1 MTGILKVPRGDL
13 LADFDVV
20 VLGAGPGGYVAA
32 IRAAQLGLKT
42 AIIEKDSVGGVCLN
56 WGCIPSKSLLRNAEV
71 LNLVNNAEEFGIT
84 FENLTYDFSK
94 AISRS
99 REVVDKLTSGVQYLL
114 NKNQVELI
122 EGTGKLTEPHEIEI
136 LENNRK
142 FTSDNIIIATGARQR
157 DIDSM
162 PIDHHI
168 VINSRDALSMSE
180 IPDDITIIGAGAT
193 GVEFAHIYRSYGAKV
208 TLVEMMDRIIP
219 NEDSEISDS
228 LRKSFAER
236 EIDIK
241 VGVAVK
247 SIQASN
253 GTALVTLIANG
264 EEHLITSD
272 KVLVAVG
279 VQPNTDG
286 IGLEGAGITTDKG
299 FISIGENME
308 TNVSGVYA
316 IGDVTGKMLL
326 AHVATAQA
334 VTAVE
339 YIAGLNPAPIDYH
352 LLPRAIYCEPQ
363 VASFGMT
370 EAQARNHGI
379 EIQIG
384 RFPFSASGKAVA
396 LGHTEGIIK
405 LVIDPEI
412 GEILGAHMI
421 GPEVTELLAELSMT
435 KLLEGTTTELGWLVH
450 PHPTISETLKE
461 AALDSNG
468 EAIHI

>member
-253 GTALVTLIANG
+253 GTALVTLVANG

-352 LLPRAIYCEPQ
+352 LMPRAIYCEPQ

-379 EIQIG
+379 EFQIG

>member
-1 MTGILKVPRGDL
+1 MTGILKALRGDL

-42 AIIEKDSVGGVCLN
+42 AIVEKDSVGGVCLN

-84 FENLTYDFSK
+84 FENITYDFSK

-122 EGTGKLTEPHEIEI
+122 EGTGKLAGPHEIEI
-136 LENNRK
+136 MENNRK
-142 FTSDNIIIATGARQR
+142 FTSENIIIATGARQR

-162 PIDHHI
+162 PIDHHV
-168 VINSRDALSMSE
+168 VINSRDALNMSE

-219 NEDSEISDS
+219 NEDSEISD
-228 LRKSFAER
+228 LLKKSFAER

-247 SIQASN
+247 SIEAST
-253 GTALVTLIANG
+253 GIALVTLVTNE

-286 IGLEGAGITTDKG
+286 IGLEKAGITTNKG

-326 AHVATAQA
+326 AHVASAQA

-339 YIAGLNPAPIDYH
+339 YIAGLNPAPVDYQ
-352 LLPRAIYCEPQ
+352 LMPRAIYCEPQ

-370 EAQARNHGI
+370 EAQAKEHGI
-379 EIQIG
+379 ETKIG
-384 RFPFSASGKAVA
+384 RFPFSASGKAIA
-396 LGHTEGIIK
+396 LGRTEGIIK

>member
-1 MTGILKVPRGDL
+1 M
-13 LADFDVV
+13 ADFDVV

-219 NEDSEISDS
+219 NEDSEISDL

-241 VGVAVK
+241 VGVTVK

-253 GTALVTLIANG
+253 GTALVTLVANG

>member
-1 MTGILKVPRGDL
+1 MLKALRGDL

-99 REVVDKLTSGVQYLL
+99 REVVDKLTSGVRYLL
-114 NKNQVELI
+114 NKNQVQLI
-122 EGTGKLTEPHEIEI
+122 EGTGKLIGPHEIETM
-136 LENNRK
+136 EDNRK
-142 FTSDNIIIATGARQR
+142 FTSENIIIATGARQR

-162 PIDHHI
+162 PIDHHV

-180 IPDDITIIGAGAT
+180 IPDDITIIGGGAT

-208 TLVEMMDRIIP
+208 TIVEMMDRIIP

-253 GTALVTLIANG
+253 GTALVTLVENE

-279 VQPNTDG
+279 VQANTDG
-286 IGLEGAGITTDKG
+286 IGLEKAGITTNKG

-326 AHVATAQA
+326 AHVASAQA

-339 YIAGLNPAPIDYH
+339 YIAGLNPAPLDYQ
-352 LLPRAIYCEPQ
+352 LMPRAIYCEPQ
-363 VASFGMT
+363 IASFGMT
-370 EAQARNHGI
+370 EAQAKDQGI
-379 EIQIG
+379 ETQVG
-384 RFPFSASGKAVA
+384 RFPLSASGKAIA

-461 AALDSNG
+461 AALDSTG

>member
-122 EGTGKLTEPHEIEI
+122 EGTGKLIEPHEIEI

-219 NEDSEISDS
+219 NEDSEISDL

-241 VGVAVK
+241 VGVTVK

-253 GTALVTLIANG
+253 GTALVTLVANG

>member
-1 MTGILKVPRGDL
+1 M
-13 LADFDVV
+13 
-20 VLGAGPGGYVAA
+20 AA

-42 AIIEKDSVGGVCLN
+42 AIVEKDSVGGVCLN

-99 REVVDKLTSGVQYLL
+99 RKVVDKLTSGVQYLL
-114 NKNQVELI
+114 KKNQVELI
-122 EGTGKLTEPHEIEI
+122 EGTGKLTGPHEIEI
-136 LENNRK
+136 MENNRK
-142 FTSDNIIIATGARQR
+142 FTSENTIIATGARQR

-168 VINSRDALSMSE
+168 VINSRDALNMSE

-219 NEDSEISDS
+219 NEDSEISDL

-247 SIQASN
+247 SIEAST
-253 GTALVTLIANG
+253 GIALVTLVTNE

-299 FISIGENME
+299 FIIIGENME

-326 AHVATAQA
+326 AHVASAQA

-339 YIAGLNPAPIDYH
+339 YIAGLNPAPIDYQ
-352 LLPRAIYCEPQ
+352 LMPRAIYCEPQ

-370 EAQARNHGI
+370 EAQAKDHGV
-379 EIQIG
+379 ETKIG
-384 RFPFSASGKAVA
+384 RFPFSASGKAIA
-396 LGHTEGIIK
+396 LGRTEGIIK

>member
-162 PIDHHI
+162 PIDHHV

-253 GTALVTLIANG
+253 GTALVTLVANG

-286 IGLEGAGITTDKG
+286 IGLERAGITTDKG

-352 LLPRAIYCEPQ
+352 LMPRAIYCEPQ

-370 EAQARNHGI
+370 EAQAKNHGI
-379 EIQIG
+379 ETQIG

>member
-1 MTGILKVPRGDL
+1 M
-13 LADFDVV
+13 ADFDVV

-122 EGTGKLTEPHEIEI
+122 EGTGKLIEPHEIEI

-241 VGVAVK
+241 VGVTVK

-253 GTALVTLIANG
+253 GTALVTLVANG

>member
-1 MTGILKVPRGDL
+1 MLKALRGDD

-42 AIIEKDSVGGVCLN
+42 AIIERDSVGGVCLN

-71 LNLVNNAEEFGIT
+71 VNLVNNAEEFGIT

-114 NKNQVELI
+114 KKNQVELI
-122 EGTGKLTEPHEIEI
+122 EGTGKLTGPHELAIM
-136 LENNRK
+136 ENSRK
-142 FTSDNIIIATGARQR
+142 ITSENIIIATGARQR

-162 PIDHHI
+162 PIDHH
-168 VINSRDALSMSE
+168 VVLNSRDALNMSE

-219 NEDSEISDS
+219 NEDSEISES
-228 LRKSFAER
+228 LKKSFTER
-236 EIDIK
+236 EIDIR

-253 GTALVTLIANG
+253 GTALVTLIAKE
-264 EEHLITSD
+264 EEHLITSN

-279 VQPNTDG
+279 VQPNTDK
-286 IGLEGAGITTDKG
+286 IGLEKVGITTNNG
-299 FISIGENME
+299 FISISENME

-326 AHVATAQA
+326 AHVASAQA

-339 YIAGLNPAPIDYH
+339 YIAGLNPAPLDYQ
-352 LLPRAIYCEPQ
+352 LMPRAIYCEPQ

-370 EAQARNHGI
+370 EAQAKDNGI
-379 EIQIG
+379 ETQIG
-384 RFPFSASGKAVA
+384 KFPFSASGKAIA

-461 AALDSNG
+461 AALDSTN

>member
-1 MTGILKVPRGDL
+1 M
-13 LADFDVV
+13 ADFDVV
-20 VLGAGPGGYVAA
+20 ILGAGPGGYVAA

-42 AIIEKDSVGGVCLN
+42 AIVEKDSVGGVCLN

-122 EGTGKLTEPHEIEI
+122 EGTGKLAGPHEIEI
-136 LENNRK
+136 MENSLK
-142 FTSDNIIIATGARQR
+142 FTSENIIIATGARQK

-162 PIDHHI
+162 PIDHQV
-168 VINSRDALSMSE
+168 VINSRDALNMSE
-180 IPDDITIIGAGAT
+180 IPDHITIIGAGAT

-219 NEDSEISDS
+219 NEDSEISDL

-241 VGVAVK
+241 VGVTVK
-247 SIQASN
+247 SIEAST
-253 GTALVTLIANG
+253 GIALVTLVTNE

-286 IGLEGAGITTDKG
+286 IGLERAEITTNKG
-299 FISIGENME
+299 FIPVGENME

-326 AHVATAQA
+326 AHVASAQA

-339 YIAGLNPAPIDYH
+339 YIAGLNPAPVDYQ
-352 LLPRAIYCEPQ
+352 LMPRAIYCEPQ

-370 EAQARNHGI
+370 EAQAKEHGI
-379 EIQIG
+379 ETKIG
-384 RFPFSASGKAVA
+384 RFPFSASGKAIA
-396 LGHTEGIIK
+396 LGRTEGIIK

>member
-180 IPDDITIIGAGAT
+180 IPDDITIIGGGAT
-193 GVEFAHIYRSYGAKV
+193 GEEFAHIYRSYGAKV
-208 TLVEMMDRIIP
+208 TIVEMMDRIIP

-228 LRKSFAER
+228 LKKSFAER

-241 VGVAVK
+241 VGVTVK
-247 SIQASN
+247 SIQAST
-253 GTALVTLIANG
+253 GTALVTLVANG

-308 TNVSGVYA
+308 TNVSSVYA

-450 PHPTISETLKE
+450 PHPTISETLQE

>member
-1 MTGILKVPRGDL
+1 MLKALRGDD

-42 AIIEKDSVGGVCLN
+42 AIIERDSVGGVCLN

-71 LNLVNNAEEFGIT
+71 VNLVNNAEEFGIT

-114 NKNQVELI
+114 KKNQVELI
-122 EGTGKLTEPHEIEI
+122 EGTGKLTGPHELEI
-136 LENNRK
+136 MENSRK
-142 FTSDNIIIATGARQR
+142 ITSENIIIATGARQR

-162 PIDHHI
+162 PIDHH
-168 VINSRDALSMSE
+168 VVLNSRDALNMSE
-180 IPDDITIIGAGAT
+180 IPEDITIIGAGAT

-219 NEDSEISDS
+219 NEDSEISES
-228 LRKSFAER
+228 LKKSFTER
-236 EIDIK
+236 EIDIR

-253 GTALVTLIANG
+253 GTALVTLIAKE
-264 EEHLITSD
+264 EEHLITSN

-279 VQPNTDG
+279 VQPNTDK
-286 IGLEGAGITTDKG
+286 IGLEKVGITTNNG
-299 FISIGENME
+299 FISISENME

-326 AHVATAQA
+326 AHVASAQA

-339 YIAGLNPAPIDYH
+339 YIAGLNPAPLDYQ
-352 LLPRAIYCEPQ
+352 LMPRAIYCEPQ

-370 EAQARNHGI
+370 EAQAKDNGI
-379 EIQIG
+379 ETQIG
-384 RFPFSASGKAVA
+384 KFPFSASGKAIA
-396 LGHTEGIIK
+396 LGHTEGIVK

-461 AALDSNG
+461 AALDSTN

>member
-1 MTGILKVPRGDL
+1 M
-13 LADFDVV
+13 ADYDVV

-42 AIIEKDSVGGVCLN
+42 AIVEKDSVGGVCLN

-114 NKNQVELI
+114 SKNQVELI
-122 EGTGKLTEPHEIEI
+122 EGTGKLAGPHEIEI
-136 LENNRK
+136 MENSLK
-142 FTSDNIIIATGARQR
+142 FTSENIIIATGARQK

-162 PIDHHI
+162 PIDHQV
-168 VINSRDALSMSE
+168 VISSRDALNMSE
-180 IPDDITIIGAGAT
+180 IPDHITIIGAGAT

-219 NEDSEISDS
+219 NEDSEISDL

-241 VGVAVK
+241 VGVTVK
-247 SIQASN
+247 SIEAST
-253 GTALVTLIANG
+253 GIALVTLVTNE

-286 IGLEGAGITTDKG
+286 IGLERAGITTNKG
-299 FISIGENME
+299 FITVGENME

-326 AHVATAQA
+326 AHVASAQA

-339 YIAGLNPAPIDYH
+339 YIAGLNPAPVNYQ
-352 LLPRAIYCEPQ
+352 LMPRAIYCEPQ

-370 EAQARNHGI
+370 EAQAKEHGI
-379 EIQIG
+379 ETKIG
-384 RFPFSASGKAVA
+384 RFPFSASGKAIA
-396 LGHTEGIIK
+396 LGRTEGIIK

>member
-219 NEDSEISDS
+219 NEDSEISDL

-236 EIDIK
+236 KIDIK
-241 VGVAVK
+241 VGVTVK

-253 GTALVTLIANG
+253 GTALVTLVANG

-352 LLPRAIYCEPQ
+352 LLPRAIYWEPQ

>member
-162 PIDHHI
+162 PIDHQI

-241 VGVAVK
+241 VGVTVK

-253 GTALVTLIANG
+253 GTALVTLVANG

-334 VTAVE
+334 VTAIE
-339 YIAGLNPAPIDYH
+339 YIAGLNPAPIDYD

>member
-1 MTGILKVPRGDL
+1 VTGILKVPRGDL

-122 EGTGKLTEPHEIEI
+122 KGTGKLTEPHEIEI

-162 PIDHHI
+162 PIDHHV

-253 GTALVTLIANG
+253 GTALVTLVANG

-286 IGLEGAGITTDKG
+286 IGLERAGITTDKG

-352 LLPRAIYCEPQ
+352 LMPRAIYCEPQ

-370 EAQARNHGI
+370 EAQAKNHGI
-379 EIQIG
+379 ETQIG

-450 PHPTISETLKE
+450 PHPTISEALKE

>member
-1 MTGILKVPRGDL
+1 M
-13 LADFDVV
+13 ADFDVV

-42 AIIEKDSVGGVCLN
+42 AIVEKDSVGGVCLN

-122 EGTGKLTEPHEIEI
+122 EGTGKLAGPHEIEI
-136 LENNRK
+136 MENSLK
-142 FTSDNIIIATGARQR
+142 FTSENIIIATGARQK

-162 PIDHHI
+162 PIDHQV
-168 VINSRDALSMSE
+168 VINSRDALNMSE
-180 IPDDITIIGAGAT
+180 IPDHITIIGAGAT
-193 GVEFAHIYRSYGAKV
+193 GVEFAHIYRSYSAKV

-219 NEDSEISDS
+219 NEDSEISDL

-241 VGVAVK
+241 VGVTVK
-247 SIQASN
+247 SIEAST
-253 GTALVTLIANG
+253 GIALVTLVTNE

-286 IGLEGAGITTDKG
+286 IGLERAGITTNKG
-299 FISIGENME
+299 FIPVGENME

-326 AHVATAQA
+326 AHVASAQA

-339 YIAGLNPAPIDYH
+339 YIAGLNPAPVDYQ
-352 LLPRAIYCEPQ
+352 LMPRAIYCEPQ

-370 EAQARNHGI
+370 EAQAKEHGI
-379 EIQIG
+379 ETKIG
-384 RFPFSASGKAVA
+384 RFPFSASGKAIA
-396 LGHTEGIIK
+396 LGRTEGIIK
-405 LVIDPEI
+405 LVIDSEI

>member
-1 MTGILKVPRGDL
+1 M
-13 LADFDVV
+13 ADFDVV

-42 AIIEKDSVGGVCLN
+42 AIIERDSVGGVCLN

-71 LNLVNNAEEFGIT
+71 VNLVNNAEEFGIT

-114 NKNQVELI
+114 KKNQVELI
-122 EGTGKLTEPHEIEI
+122 EGTGKLTGPHELEI
-136 LENNRK
+136 MENSRK
-142 FTSDNIIIATGARQR
+142 ITSENIIIATGARQR

-162 PIDHHI
+162 PIDHH
-168 VINSRDALSMSE
+168 VVLNSRDALNMSE
-180 IPDDITIIGAGAT
+180 IPEDITIIGAGAT
-193 GVEFAHIYRSYGAKV
+193 GVEFAHIYKSYGAKV

-219 NEDSEISDS
+219 NEDSEISES
-228 LRKSFAER
+228 LKKSFTER
-236 EIDIK
+236 EIDIR

-253 GTALVTLIANG
+253 GTALVTLIAKE
-264 EEHLITSD
+264 EEHLITSN

-279 VQPNTDG
+279 VQPNTDK
-286 IGLEGAGITTDKG
+286 IGLEKVGITTNNG
-299 FISIGENME
+299 FISISENME

-326 AHVATAQA
+326 AHVASAQA

-339 YIAGLNPAPIDYH
+339 YIAGLNPAPLDYQ
-352 LLPRAIYCEPQ
+352 LMPRAIYCEPQ

-370 EAQARNHGI
+370 EAQAKDNGI
-379 EIQIG
+379 ETQIG
-384 RFPFSASGKAVA
+384 RFPFSASGKAIA
-396 LGHTEGIIK
+396 LGHTEGIVK

-461 AALDSNG
+461 AALDSTN

>member
-1 MTGILKVPRGDL
+1 M
-13 LADFDVV
+13 ADFDVV

-241 VGVAVK
+241 VGVTVK

-253 GTALVTLIANG
+253 GTALVTLVANG